1 MQSESVA
8 SSTHAFALESKL
20 LSSVSSSTIPA
31 DFIFEGESILPS
43 NKNGAAF
50 MAPNFLT
57 KRVVPP
63 APGKIPTKISG
74 KPIFDFSL
82 SIAKIR

>member
-1 MQSESVA
+1 MQSASVA
-8 SSTHAFALESKL
+8 SSTHAFARESKS
-20 LSSVSSSTIPA
+20 LSSVSSSITPA
-31 DFIFEGESILPS
+31 NFIFEGGSILPS

-50 MAPNFLT
+50 IAPSFLT

-82 SIAKIR
+82 SMAKIR